1 MVMCL
6 SGGGASLWVCL
17 IPCLSVGGAALWV
30 WLYGHVPLRGRGLT
44 VGVSDPVPLSGRGH
58 TVGVAV
64 WSCAPQ
70 GEGPHCRCVQAANSC
85 SYLCRRT
92 YEGLEL
98 VQWLLEQCL
107 FIQCRTM
114 AVRVWQIL
122 LELGILLSVDQRVVF
137 EDSDTYY
144 RFSFEECEMPAC
156 GFRQEDEWQNGVRLL
171 LQLAPYVQFRVG
183 VISKRDICNEIL
195 QMKALERL
203 TSTVRGSLSAM
214 SWGCGLRYLFS
225 LPPALQQGGVCTLRD
240 KDELSRLEMV
250 QRLAKDGCRF
260 LQKVPERAEVKK
272 KKVCLL
278 KVKCSRCQC
287 TGGSAPACLMRTG
300 SPNLQDPVAVRG
312 PRLFRKLLRNTLLSV
327 PSSLAR
333 CPNFIFCHIF

>member
-1 MVMCL
+1 MEEAADGAPSSAPEDGHLATWRWGRNAKEQVQLKQKIRDLPALLKHGLHLRRKSVKAHSVSQACSQSFPCAGRALRNAFL
-6 SGGGASLWVCL
+6 S
-17 IPCLSVGGAALWV
+17 
-30 WLYGHVPLRGRGLT
+30 H
-44 VGVSDPVPLSGRGH
+44 
-58 TVGVAV
+58 
-64 WSCAPQ
+64 
-70 GEGPHCRCVQAANSC
+70 GPYPGKERIHLARII
-85 SYLCRRT
+85 RRT

-183 VISKRDICNEIL
+183 KSDEKRDICNEIL

-203 TSTVRGSLSAM
+203 TSTVRGSRAPVLSAM

-260 LQKVPERAEVKK
+260 LQKVPERAEV
-272 KKVCLL
+272 
-278 KVKCSRCQC
+278 S
-287 TGGSAPACLMRTG
+287 
-300 SPNLQDPVAVRG
+300 AVRDPIHAHYKHG
-312 PRLFRKLLRNTLLSV
+312 YMLCLFINIYGHVYNTL
-327 PSSLAR
+327 
-333 CPNFIFCHIF
+333 